1 MTRSGFFEW
10 TVSLFLYVL
19 IGLVSYGPGKTYGT
33 LEICNARDEAPVVQK
48 LVL

>member
-10 TVSLFLYVL
+10 AVSLFLYVVVAL
-19 IGLVSYGPGKTYGT
+19 FSYGLVKAYGT